1 MILSQVLTPEV
12 IELELKSRN
21 KKEVLEEMMDILLKA
36 GKIQSKE
43 PILTNILSREE
54 LMSTGIGNG
63 IAIPHAKC
71 SNIESPVVALG
82 FSKEG
87 VDFEAI
93 DKSPVYIIFLL
104 ITPEESVGSHI
115 KALAKI
121 SRLLK
126 HAHIREELLKV
137 KNKEEIL
144 ALIRRE
150 EKRGLI

>member
-12 IELELKSRN
+12 IELDLKSDDKN
-21 KKEVLEEMMDILLKA
+21 GVLEELVDLLVKADKIKEKETLLKA
-36 GKIQSKE
+36 LI
-43 PILTNILSREE
+43 SREE

-71 SNIESPVVALG
+71 NEINSPVVALG
-82 FSKEG
+82 FSKKG
-87 VDFEAI
+87 INYDAI
-93 DKSPVYIIFLL
+93 DKAPVYIIFLL
-104 ITPEESVGSHI
+104 VTPEKFVGSHI

-126 HAHIREELLKV
+126 HAHIREELK
-137 KNKEEIL
+137 KITSKEDIL

-150 EKRGLI
+150 ERRGLI